1 MANNV
6 RSVSIGQIVVSK
18 SAADVLVAYG
28 LGSCVAVS
36 FYDPQTKVAGML
48 HALLPMASGK
58 GRAPDNPSKFVES
71 GVSILLDE
79 VTKLGAAPHRLIVRI
94 CGGAH
99 MLTSPGF
106 SNTLNIGERNIEMA
120 QEVLKKLGFTI
131 DAADT
136 GGNAG
141 RTAKLYVSGGEMTI
155 RTMGQKERPL
165 V

>member
-18 SAADVLVAYG
+18 SVNDVLVAYG

-36 FYDPQTKVAGML
+36 FYDPNAKVAGML
-48 HALLPMASGK
+48 HALLPSASGN
-58 GRAPDNPSKFVES
+58 GSAPDNPAKFVEL
-71 GVSILLDE
+71 GVPLLLDE
-79 VTKLGAAPHRLIVRI
+79 VKKMGALKNRIIVRI

-99 MLTSPGF
+99 MLSAPGL
-106 SNTLNIGERNIEMA
+106 SNTLNIGNRNVEMA
-120 QEVLKKLGFTI
+120 KETLKKMGFI
-131 DAADT
+131 LKAEDT

-141 RTAKLYVSGGEMTI
+141 RTAKLHVVNGDMTI

-165 V
+165 